1 MKLAASGRDPKAPHR
16 REIRASEPDAHDDR
30 PKLTAMSLMA
40 KIRELLTGE
49 PEDPDKKAEWAA
61 EKARIRAE
69 KLEAKSQAMG
79 DLPKYKPP
87 E

>member
-1 MKLAASGRDPKAPHR
+1 MG
-16 REIRASEPDAHDDR
+16 
-30 PKLTAMSLMA
+30 

-69 KLEAKSQAMG
+69 KLEMKSQAMG

>member
-1 MKLAASGRDPKAPHR
+1 V
-16 REIRASEPDAHDDR
+16 
-30 PKLTAMSLMA
+30 SLIG

-49 PEDPDKKAEWAA
+49 PQDPDKKAEWVA
-61 EKARIRAE
+61 EKARVKAE
-69 KLEAKSQAMG
+69 KLEMKTQAMS

>member
-1 MKLAASGRDPKAPHR
+1 
-16 REIRASEPDAHDDR
+16 
-30 PKLTAMSLMA
+30 MSIMA